1 METRALRLPAAHSLV
16 AGWPETGWLAGV
28 AGDWVAGGSL
38 VDGWLDDDAVA
49 GLLLAG
55 TWVAGGSLAGVRS
68 RRSALDS
75 TSPGPTVTEPC
86 SRWRSVRLSP
96 RRSGS
101 MSGRSWARA
110 GVALAAGVASA
121 VGRAMTVTES
131 PPAASV
137 PTTTAWFLWGDWMID
152 RGRAEIATGFA
163 CLSRTGAQS
172 GF

>member
-1 METRALRLPAAHSLV
+1 VLEV
-16 AGWPETGWLAGV
+16 AVGA
-28 AGDWVAGGSL
+28 
-38 VDGWLDDDAVA
+38 AVA
-49 GLLLAG
+49 AALGLDVGTVVGLA
-55 TWVAGGSLAGVRS
+55 
-68 RRSALDS
+68 
-75 TSPGPTVTEPC
+75 P
-86 SRWRSVRLSP
+86 
-96 RRSGS
+96 
-101 MSGRSWARA
+101 